1 MAEIFTTVRP
11 VAAIGGVLL
20 LAFLVL
26 LAMPQSRLREIVLPF
41 VGWAVCALSV
51 AFIAMP
57 LDLVPDFIPFVG
69 WTDDLV
75 ALAVAIGS
83 AVTAINAGKERKQL
97 K

>member
-1 MAEIFTTVRP
+1 MLEFLRLGLICGTL
-11 VAAIGGVLL
+11 LL

-26 LAMPQSRLREIVLPF
+26 LAMPASRLREIVLPII
-41 VGWAVCALSV
+41 GWAVSALSV

-57 LDLVPDFIPFVG
+57 IDLIPDFIPVVG
-69 WTDDLV
+69 QADDLV
-75 ALAVAIGS
+75 ALVIAIGS